1 VSGGTTKRSLR
12 AKPTSKARRPFPSPS
27 LLALPSW
34 IDDSSRK
41 PRLLDLARSAPWF
54 VLRAFATLVLQILRV
69 SSRVSPSS
77 FISVRFSIR
86 SLPSTKS
93 FPTDSSGSTSGVPSA
108 SASPPLGRAPCP
120 PRLSAGYNLAKYPP
134 ICSCLSP
141 QSRLMYAVHR
151 KSWGLRT
158 LPININSIFVQ
169 RELSPWSTQC
179 CRRLVDLEGWSEGF
193 CITRLV
199 LLIRVYISHYGC
211 CLMLNVLG

>member
-54 VLRAFATLVLQILRV
+54 VLRAFATLVLQIP
-69 SSRVSPSS
+69 RVSPSS
-77 FISVRFSIR
+77 SISARFSIR

-93 FPTDSSGSTSGVPSA
+93 FPTDSSGSTSAVPST
-108 SASPPLGRAPCP
+108 SASRPLGRAPCP

-151 KSWGLRT
+151 KSRGLPR
-158 LPININSIFVQ
+158 LRASPISISSIFAQ
-169 RELSPWSTQC
+169 RELSPWSTSVLSTTG
-179 CRRLVDLEGWSEGF
+179 RFGGF
-193 CITRLV
+193 ANQKAVYFWYAL
-199 LLIRVYISHYGC
+199 YISHYGC
-211 CLMLNVLG
+211 CFVSNMLG